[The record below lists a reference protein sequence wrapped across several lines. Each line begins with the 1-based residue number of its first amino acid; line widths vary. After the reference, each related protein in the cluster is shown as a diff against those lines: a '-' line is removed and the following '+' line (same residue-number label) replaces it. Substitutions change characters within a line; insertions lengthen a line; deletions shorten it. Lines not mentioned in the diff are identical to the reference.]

1 MTITETISALEQIK
15 AKYGDLE
22 VCEVFYGSE
31 DYPKTEVEKI
41 EPTVIK
47 TTISDD
53 YIVVFQ
59 DQDQG
64 NLNI

>member
-1 MTITETISALEQIK
+1 MNITETISALQKIK

-41 EPTVIK
+41 EPIVIRTTV
-47 TTISDD
+47 SDD
-53 YIVVFQ
+53 YIVIFQ
-59 DQDQG
+59 DQD
-64 NLNI
+64 NPNI